1 MNKNNQEQQKKVGFP
16 SSKKLWTIGLIMAVA
31 AGITIIAAT
40 KNRSTNTRITDNS
53 VVSKTVNK
61 NQIVTHLN
69 DESFSAAI
77 NSGVVLVDF
86 WATWCAPCRTQG
98 PVVDKVAAETKGK
111 VKVCK
116 LDVDQ
121 NPQTSNKYGIMNIP
135 TILIFN
141 NGNLVEK
148 FVGLQQKQTLME
160 TLAKYT
166 K

>member
-1 MNKNNQEQQKKVGFP
+1 MNTNNQEKKVDFP
-16 SSKKLWTIGLIMAVA
+16 GNNKRWTIGLILAVA
-31 AGITIIAAT
+31 AGITVILAT
-40 KNRSTNTRITDNS
+40 KNSSTNLKTTENS
-53 VVSKTVNK
+53 VVSKTVNED
-61 NQIVTHLN
+61 QMVTHLN
-69 DESFSAAI
+69 DENFSSAI

-86 WATWCAPCRTQG
+86 WATWCAPCRMQG
-98 PVVDKVAAETKGK
+98 PVVDKVATETKGK

-121 NPQTSNKYGIMNIP
+121 NPQTSNKYGIINIP

-148 FVGLQQKQTLME
+148 FVGLQQRQTLME